1 MSAITQAEFDAFAN
15 EINNSGFFN
24 KPLVWRR
31 STSYINRYQED
42 HNTFVETTIHT
53 LNNYN
58 YMRSWPIT
66 VPAESGAIDRQSIQM
81 IFLKKEISDLGLL
94 TTGGY
99 MKMDTERDRFIM
111 DGIIYKAVG
120 DTFVSQIGNTDL
132 LISIIV
138 KREEPETGA

>member
-1 MSAITQAEFDAFAN
+1 
-15 EINNSGFFN
+15 
-24 KPLVWRR
+24 
-31 STSYINRYQED
+31 
-42 HNTFVETTIHT
+42 
-53 LNNYN
+53 
-58 YMRSWPIT
+58 MRSWPIT